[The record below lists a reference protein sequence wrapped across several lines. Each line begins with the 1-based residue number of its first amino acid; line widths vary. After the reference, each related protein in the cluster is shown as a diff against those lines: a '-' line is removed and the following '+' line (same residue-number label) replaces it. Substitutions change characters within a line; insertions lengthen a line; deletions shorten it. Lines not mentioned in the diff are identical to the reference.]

1 MEDYPIL
8 TLKELAY
15 ILLKLML
22 TDSAQLE
29 PKVEIDENDNK
40 NDGTNN
46 SDIDSDSDM
55 DLQLE
60 LGELDDAM
68 DVDDSL
74 SENEDEYDQD
84 MSTTTS
90 KRTINMTPFKYKLP
104 DLISDLSKA
113 KNHGSYWCRYF
124 YIIRYTRFPII

>member
-55 DLQLE
+55 DPQLE
-60 LGELDDAM
+60 LGESDDAM

-74 SENEDEYDQD
+74 SEMKMNMIKTCLLLPQNEQ
-84 MSTTTS
+84 
-90 KRTINMTPFKYKLP
+90 
-104 DLISDLSKA
+104 
-113 KNHGSYWCRYF
+113 
-124 YIIRYTRFPII
+124 